1 MERAA
6 EIDALRSDNKRTV
19 PSLLGLE
26 KETNPFLR
34 VDVASVAEAVGL
46 PNGSP
51 VEVFSEIRTRKD
63 NF

>member
-1 MERAA
+1 MNPEQ
-6 EIDALRSDNKRTV
+6 ALEWNLRRV
-19 PSLLGLE
+19 PAVEFKLE

-34 VDVASVAEAVGL
+34 ADVASVAEAVGL

-51 VEVFSEIRTRKD
+51 VEIFGEIRTRKD